1 LSLGLLLGLSLGL
14 LLGLSLGLLLGLS
27 LGLLLRLG
35 LRRELRLFPSLL
47 LLLVMVNVLR
57 RGSSIDWLLLK
68 LALLWLLLVA

>member
-1 LSLGLLLGLSLGL
+1 
-14 LLGLSLGLLLGLS
+14 

-47 LLLVMVNVLR
+47 LLLIMVNVLR